1 MGLSYISFDL
11 ETTGFSP
18 TANEIID
25 IGAWKIKDGVV
36 VDKFSRLVKP
46 ICSIP
51 RDVQALTHITDDM
64 VASEEPIETVL
75 VEFFDWCEDF
85 NFLGHNLTFDY
96 NFLIAKGKPLGLDFT
111 LNNQRCGYDTLRISQ
126 KALSSLPNHKLETL
140 VKHYNID
147 VGNNFHRAYFDAYA
161 TKLVFDRLILAY
173 PVCKIP
179 ININEKNKV
188 YGEVTINDTL
198 SFV

>member
-1 MGLSYISFDL
+1 MGLSYISVDL

-25 IGAWKIKDGVV
+25 IGAWKVKDGVV

-64 VASEEPIETVL
+64 VASEEPIESVL
-75 VEFFDWCEDF
+75 VEFFDWCEDY

-96 NFLIAKGKPLGLDFT
+96 NFLVARGRPLGLDFT
-111 LNNQRCGYDTLRISQ
+111 LNNERCGFDTLKIA
-126 KALSSLPNHKLETL
+126 KKFLGTDNHKLETL
-140 VKHYNID
+140 VDYYKID
-147 VGNNFHRAYFDAYA
+147 VGNNYHRAYFDAYA
-161 TKLVFDRLILAY
+161 TKLVFDRFILAY
-173 PVCKIP
+173 PICKIP
-179 ININEKNKV
+179 LNLNDKTKL
-188 YGEVTINDTL
+188 YGEVTSNDTL